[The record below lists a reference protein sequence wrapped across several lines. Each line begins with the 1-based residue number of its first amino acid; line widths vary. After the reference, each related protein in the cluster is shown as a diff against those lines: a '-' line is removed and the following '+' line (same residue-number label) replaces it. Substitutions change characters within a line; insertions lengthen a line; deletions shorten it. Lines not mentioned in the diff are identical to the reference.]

1 MIDCWIK
8 LFIERLSIGKQD
20 FYDYYQ
26 RKYRK
31 VHTLAHNRKNNRLG
45 EI

>member
-1 MIDCWIK
+1 MIDRWIK
-8 LFIERLSIGKQD
+8 LFIEEMCIGKQE
-20 FYDYYQ
+20 FYDCYQ

-31 VHTLAHNRKNNRLG
+31 VHTLAHNRKNNRLS